1 VAALTR
7 NRLVWFGSMG
17 MGLGGIVLFAKTLVG

>member
-17 MGLGGIVLFAKTLVG
+17 VGLIGLGLFAKAFLG